1 MFSGNPATV
10 SLSFRRR
17 AVTRLAAVAVA
28 ATVLAA
34 CSSGNDTTST
44 GPAKDADPASV
55 TGTLRVLTPSYGT
68 STVGKQSLQ
77 KVIDTFHQTYPK
89 VKIEADNATFDN
101 LNQKISTALAGGE
114 GYDVYVTGI
123 GWVPP
128 FASKGL
134 YADLSKFGFT
144 EDTLGKD
151 FNSAMYDAVQYGGK
165 IYGVPLIASPK
176 VVAYRKSMFEEAGLD
191 PDKPPTTWA
200 ELRSYAKKLTERD
213 GSGKLKRAGLDFWA
227 APGQLTQPYISFL
240 GSLGGTQYSKS
251 GKPAFNDAKGVKA
264 AEFVTDLIEK
274 DKVTDFGYVSSDTT
288 ALVLKGKAAMGFAGG
303 YIDCSEKTGVGQD
316 VCDDL
321 GFFNITED
329 KPAMFTGGQVA
340 SVAAASKLQAAA
352 YKFVQVM
359 SSLEAESD
367 IAKLNFA
374 VPARQGATAD
384 DPAGRFVLENLKY
397 AAFQGGST
405 GYLDTRT
412 KFGPALDEIVLGKK
426 TAKSALDALA
436 QDER

>member
-1 MFSGNPATV
+1 MFSER
-10 SLSFRRR
+10 LS
-17 AVTRLAAVAVA
+17 AALHKHQSSQQLSRLATVAVA
-28 ATVLAA
+28 AGLLAA
-34 CSSGNDTTST
+34 CGAGNTTST

-77 KVIDTFHQTYPK
+77 KVIDTFHKTYPK
-89 VKIEADNATFDN
+89 VKVEADNATFDN
-101 LNQKISTALAGGE
+101 LNQKISTALAGGQ

-123 GWVPP
+123 GWIPP

-134 YADLSKFGFT
+134 YTDLSKFGFT
-144 EDTLGKD
+144 KDTLSKD
-151 FNSAMYDAVQYGGK
+151 YSSALYNAVQYQGK
-165 IYGVPLIASPK
+165 IYGVPLMAAPK
-176 VVAYRKSMFEEAGLD
+176 LVAYRKSMFKQAGLD
-191 PDKPPTTWA
+191 PEKPPTTWA
-200 ELRSYAKKLTERD
+200 ELRSYAKKLTKRS
-213 GSGKLKRAGLDFWA
+213 GSGELQRAGLDFWSG
-227 APGQLTQPYISFL
+227 PGALTQPYVSFL
-240 GSLGGTQYSKS
+240 GSLGGTQYSAD

-264 AEFVTDLIEK
+264 AEFVTELIKK
-274 DKVTDFGYVSSDTT
+274 DKVTDFGYVSNDNIP
-288 ALVLKGKAAMGFAGG
+288 LVLKGKAAMGFAGG

-321 GFFNITED
+321 GFFNITES

-340 SVAAASKLQAAA
+340 SVAANSKLQAAS

-359 SSLEAESD
+359 SSLQAESD
-367 IAKLNFA
+367 MAKLNFA

-384 DPAGRFVLENLKY
+384 DPAGQFALKNLQY
-397 AAFQGGST
+397 AVFQGGST
-405 GYLDTRT
+405 GYLDTRI

-426 TAKSALDALA
+426 SAKPALDALA